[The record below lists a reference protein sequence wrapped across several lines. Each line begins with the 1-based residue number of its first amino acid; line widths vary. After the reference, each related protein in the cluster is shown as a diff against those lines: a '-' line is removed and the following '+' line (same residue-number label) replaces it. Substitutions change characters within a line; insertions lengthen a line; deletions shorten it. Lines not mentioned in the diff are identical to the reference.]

1 MGTERES
8 LSSTR
13 RLRDFDRKFCILAF
27 LKFCNVQAGDNTLT
41 LYKSRLLFDKLL
53 VKYGDAYELSQLK
66 ADSEL
71 VTNPDFEN
79 GVILKIQKEPSARNK
94 LTAREKNAVSRY
106 LKINLAA
113 ADEGIQEE
121 EVIEREREQRRRV
134 AAAANAYLPT
144 ACFISV

>member
-1 MGTERES
+1 M
-8 LSSTR
+8 
-13 RLRDFDRKFCILAF
+13 
-27 LKFCNVQAGDNTLT
+27 T

-71 VTNPDFEN
+71 VTDPDFEN
-79 GVILKIQKEPSARNK
+79 GVIKIQKEPSARNK

-121 EVIEREREQRRRV
+121 EVIAELVFADAVIADAEREQKRRRV
-134 AAAANAYLPT
+134 ATAADAYLPT
-144 ACFISV
+144 ACFIAV